1 MNREDQQLIRRFS
14 DLSRQAYQKNRVM
27 FSDFLNMNELS
38 LLYRGE
44 KSYDTSF
51 AVWGG
56 YEYAERQMVSF
67 QPDAL
72 YYEWQY
78 PIVCLSFTPVNRR
91 FAESLTHR
99 DVLGAIM
106 HLSIERSKIGDIL
119 VREDQVIVFC
129 TEAVAD
135 VIRKELCQIRH
146 TRVSGN
152 VISGEQI
159 HIVPDFEDCSGFVS
173 SNRLDAFVAEICRFS
188 RSQAKEA
195 LQSEKIFIN
204 GKCMTDS
211 SHKLAP
217 GDVISVRGFG
227 KIIFDDF
234 YGQSKK
240 GRLGILYRKY
250 K

>member
-135 VIRKELCQIRH
+135 VIREELCQIRH
-146 TRVSGN
+146 TRVTGN
-152 VISGEQI
+152 VISGRTDP
-159 HIVPDFEDCSGFVS
+159 HCS
-173 SNRLDAFVAEICRFS
+173 
-188 RSQAKEA
+188 
-195 LQSEKIFIN
+195 
-204 GKCMTDS
+204 
-211 SHKLAP
+211 
-217 GDVISVRGFG
+217 
-227 KIIFDDF
+227 
-234 YGQSKK
+234 
-240 GRLGILYRKY
+240 
-250 K
+250 